1 MELEPP
7 QLVVVLL
14 CLLSTVSL
22 SSPCPSSSYSHVIY
36 VDTDGTNDLTCLMNQ
51 HCCSSLDRVLSGI
64 QGNETFHNSTVVCLS
79 AGQHNLSSSHS
90 FGSISNFA
98 IIGNGTAPS
107 TVNISCIKEGAG
119 LSFNRSSHLRLKG
132 FTMFQ
137 CGALQ
142 MSTSRNVNMT
152 EPGYGHKSY
161 LRFNVAV
168 YMIFCL
174 DVKIKNVT
182 WHQSRGTAL
191 TLYNSGDVTIEFCQ
205 FIESGYNMSDNES
218 GGGGLQIEFTF
229 CLPGDPDYDC
239 AKHSHSVIPA
249 NYSNNFTYAIRNSN
263 FIKNKAYKGFPSIL
277 KSRNEY
283 RNSFNF
289 GKGGGLSVIFKGK
302 AHSND
307 ISVSDCTFDGNLAH
321 YGGGFYVGY
330 YDYASFNRFGL
341 KYSNVI
347 NNANCKINSSKWD
360 IDKTGGGGKIHY
372 GLDIGNIFGGNNVNI
387 IHNNFTANSG
397 ISGGGL
403 YISSL
408 VGYPS
413 IPGQIGIVENFFFN
427 NSAFL
432 GSAIYFGQRFLSV
445 TVVFKEAVT
454 WLSNCT
460 FKNNTPLCQKLGQ
473 SRSYLPCSGIV
484 YSNSFDIHVGGNFE
498 FIGNSESP
506 LVVHS
511 ADLLVTS
518 GSYLHFINNTASEG
532 GGGIA
537 LYDCSYLTVSD
548 DTHFYFIN
556 NKVLNNG
563 GGGIYSGRCNGDD
576 QASLDSSE
584 CFVRLVMKLH
594 AHPNKWDSY
603 FNFRDNTVNGQ
614 LNSVYVTSMEP
625 CWFSESYSMI
635 VKEKDIKNAF
645 CWNNWNYNY
654 TGELGDDE
662 QLDELD
668 AISSGSGDSK
678 NSIDNTLCDQNVK
691 SGISFIEIPQS
702 VMHLVPGQSLP
713 ALTLHDGRN
722 KTINKDSS
730 SQLALLNYC
739 IVNGD
744 AHFYSGTSANR
755 VKCVSVSNTIDTNST
770 RLFGTSAKTNLIKVE
785 SNDGL
790 SVYFSVDFLL
800 PCNNT
805 MQMKDITKGSPC
817 SNSHLDTPHLCA
829 CLWPSSYFSC
839 NKVNCYCD
847 DTVYINIGYQYYCL
861 SNDLSYIVDCPS
873 SYADPTWSFLN
884 ETCGDEMRN
893 SENNNCI
900 FSGFSSREG
909 FLCSDCSDGYGV
921 PVNSF
926 YLECLECSSIGK
938 DWLLFLLI
946 QMLPLTLMVFGI
958 IIFNVHLT
966 KGYMYGFVF
975 YCQLMSIS
983 FPGWTYPAWLLELN
997 KILDID
1003 ELYGVGLLSNNLSSI
1018 TISTFPVSVWN
1029 LNFMTLVPA
1038 SVTPLCL
1045 FNQASSLAMI
1055 SFWYLIAAYPLLL
1068 LLFIVVWLSLYDKGF
1083 KAIRFVSVP
1092 IHRGLARFWRMCA
1105 IEPSLTHSIASIY
1118 ILSYTQFLC
1127 TSLKILKWGVKRS
1140 LVNPNKANVTVS
1152 YFEPSLEYFA
1162 SLHAAYG
1169 VLAIIV
1175 LIFVVLAPP
1184 IFILLYP
1191 FSWFHCL
1198 MRFFKV
1204 KRHLWINHIVDSF
1217 NGPFKNRDRTHVFG
1231 YQYFPGLYLLIRIPF
1246 LCYYYLPESKYE
1258 LLLELEAITCL
1269 LCAGSV
1275 MILRP
1280 FKKNRHNFIN
1290 FILFLYMAILSQVCR
1305 YLQNYIAL
1313 LILINIPVAFFLL
1326 YLTYALLRIIHHC
1339 LRYYKEGKRRA
1350 PPTVDSTTVD
1360 INEESDPESGDEFPD
1375 RLLYPENYSESHSPS
1390 PSSTPNV
1397 SLNTNYV
1404 TAEGSIR
1411 QSSQLRQ
1418 TASYNYGSIQ

>member
-14 CLLSTVSL
+14 CLLSTASL
-22 SSPCPSSSYSHVIY
+22 SSPCPSSSYSHVVC
-36 VDTDGTNDLTCLMNQ
+36 VDTDGTDDLTCLTNHR
-51 HCCSSLDRVLSGI
+51 HCCSSLDYVLSGI

-79 AGQHNLSSSHS
+79 AGQHHLSSSHK
-90 FGSISNFA
+90 FWNISNFT
-98 IIGNGTAPS
+98 IIGNETAPS
-107 TVNISCIKEGAG
+107 TVNINCIKKGAG
-119 LSFNRSSHLRLKG
+119 LSFNRSSHLLLKG

-142 MSTSRNVNMT
+142 MSTSRNVNVSMT

-174 DVKIKNVT
+174 DVKIMNVT

-191 TLYNSGDVTIEFCQ
+191 TLYNSGDVTIKFCQ
-205 FIESGYNMSDNES
+205 FVESGYSMNDTES

-239 AKHSHSVIPA
+239 AKHNISVIPA
-249 NYSNNFTYAIRNSN
+249 NYSNKFKYVIMNSN
-263 FIKNKAYKGFPSIL
+263 FTKNEAFRGLVKDIL
-277 KSRNEY
+277 KSRNEG

-289 GKGGGLSVIFKGK
+289 GKGGGLSVIFKGT
-302 AHSND
+302 AYHNH
-307 ISVSDCTFDGNLAH
+307 ISVSNCTFDGNFAH

-330 YDYASFNRFGL
+330 YDDASINRFTL
-341 KYSNVI
+341 NYSNVT
-347 NNANCKINSSKWD
+347 NNANCYINSSKWNT
-360 IDKTGGGGKIHY
+360 DKTGGGGKIHY
-372 GLDIGNIFGGNNVNI
+372 GLRVGNLFGRNDAYI

-408 VGYPS
+408 VGNPS
-413 IPGQIGIVENFFFN
+413 IPGQIEIRESWFVN

-445 TVVFKEAVT
+445 TLVFKEAIT
-454 WLSNCT
+454 FLHDCT

-473 SRSYLPCSGIV
+473 SHSYLPCSGIV
-484 YSNSFDIHVGGNFE
+484 YSNSFDIHVGGKFE
-498 FIGNSESP
+498 FIDNKESP
-506 LVVHS
+506 LVIHS
-511 ADLLVTS
+511 ADLLVMS
-518 GSYLHFINNTASEG
+518 GSHLHFINNTASEG

-537 LYDCSYLTVSD
+537 LYDCSYLTVTN

-556 NKVLNNG
+556 NTVLNNG

-584 CFVRLVMKLH
+584 CFVRFFLLY
-594 AHPNKWDSY
+594 AHPNKWGSY
-603 FNFRDNTVNGQ
+603 FNFRNNTVNGQ

-625 CWFSESYSMI
+625 CWFPESHSII
-635 VKEKDIKNAF
+635 VNETDIDNAF

-654 TGELGDDE
+654 TGELEEDDE

-678 NSIDNTLCDQNVK
+678 NNIDIKLCDQNVK
-691 SGISFIEIPQS
+691 SGIASIMIPQS
-702 VMHLVPGQSLP
+702 ITQLVPGQLLP
-713 ALTLHDGRN
+713 EPILHDGKN
-722 KTINKDSS
+722 KSIQRSDR
-730 SQLALLNYC
+730 SQLTQLSYC
-739 IVNGD
+739 IINGN
-744 AHFYSGTSANR
+744 ASFYSTSTDGSRCTSAF
-755 VKCVSVSNTIDTNST
+755 DTKT
-770 RLFGTSAKTNLIKVE
+770 RLFGTKQSNPTRIKVE
-785 SNDGL
+785 SDDGL
-790 SVYFSVDFLL
+790 LVYFDIEFLRCKMPL
-800 PCNNT
+800 
-805 MQMKDITKGSPC
+805 QMNQSSCGWMNQSSC
-817 SNSHLDTPHLCA
+817 V
-829 CLWPSSYFSC
+829 WPSSYFAC
-839 NKVNCYCD
+839 NKDRCYCD
-847 DTVYINIGYQYYCL
+847 DPVFINTGYQYYCL
-861 SNDLSYIVDCPS
+861 SNDLHGELYIVDCPS
-873 SYADPTWSFLN
+873 SYADPTWAFQN
-884 ETCGDEMRN
+884 ETCGDVMHS
-893 SENNNCI
+893 SENNNCV

-909 FLCSDCSDGYGV
+909 FLCSDCSNGYGV

-926 YLECLECSSIGK
+926 YLECLDCSSIGK

-983 FPGWTYPAWLLELN
+983 FPGWMYPAWLSELSRF
-997 KILDID
+997 LDID
-1003 ELYGVGLLSNNLSSI
+1003 GLYGVGYLSNNLSSI

-1140 LVNPNKANVTVS
+1140 LVDPNKANVTVS

-1169 VLAIIV
+1169 ALAIIV

-1258 LLLELEAITCL
+1258 LLLELEGITCL

-1290 FILFLYMAILSQVCR
+1290 FILFLYMAILSLVCH

-1326 YLTYALLRIIHHC
+1326 YLTYALLRIIRHC

-1411 QSSQLRQ
+1411 QSSRLRQ